1 MLASLPFWSGQAAGS
16 VGATL
21 TAQVSDNDISVI
33 QFWNGVP
40 PRPVVYTG
48 YVTAS
53 ALGGTAPYTYL
64 WAEVDGSPTYP
75 YPSGQSI
82 SSTTAATVRW
92 SDDDTAGGF
101 TSTGLWACTITDSL
115 GATAVTPT
123 VRVEIE
129 RTT

>member
-1 MLASLPFWSGQAAGS
+1 MLACLPFWSGASPGS
-16 VGATL
+16 PGASL
-21 TAQVSDNDISVI
+21 TAQVSDDDILGST
-33 QFWNGVP
+33 FWNGVP
-40 PRPVVYTG
+40 PRPVVYSP

-92 SDDDTAGGF
+92 SDDDTAGDF
-101 TSTGLWACTITDSL
+101 ATVGLWQCTITDSL
-115 GATAVTPT
+115 GATATTPIVT
-123 VRVEIE
+123 VQIE